1 MRMKIKKKTLIASA
15 GLSVLLSA
23 CVNLAPV
30 QPRPAAPTAKQ
41 WAQPSEGA
49 DAAASLSWQNYYN
62 DPRLR
67 QLLQIALDN
76 NRDLRVAMLNVEQ
89 ARALAGVTAASQL
102 PSLGVG
108 AIAQRQPG
116 SSGSLVN
123 TYQAGLQL
131 SAYEIDLFGKM
142 RNQTDAATARY
153 LASSEGARAAR
164 IALVAA
170 VASAYLVLQAD
181 EEWLALT
188 RKIRLTRQESQR
200 LTQLRFDQGAA
211 SSLDLVSSRT
221 ALESSH
227 AAGAQ
232 AERQRDQDENALQ
245 LLLGQ
250 SLPADLHAATA
261 LSEQRLV
268 ELPSG
273 LPSEILAQRP
283 DVLQSEAQLLAA
295 NANIGAARAAFFP
308 AIMLTS
314 NLGTASS
321 QLSGLFKN
329 SVWTFVGQA
338 LLPVFDHGRNEANL
352 AAARAGREIALA
364 QYEKT
369 VQIAFREV
377 ADALAGRTS
386 FNLQMQALQ
395 AQAQAEAQRLALI
408 ELRFANGA
416 SNSLELL
423 DAQRASLAA
432 EQALLQLRLGRLLN
446 GVQQY
451 KALGGGLI

>member
-1 MRMKIKKKTLIASA
+1 M
-15 GLSVLLSA
+15 
-23 CVNLAPV
+23 
-30 QPRPAAPTAKQ
+30 
-41 WAQPSEGA
+41 
-49 DAAASLSWQNYYN
+49 
-62 DPRLR
+62 
-67 QLLQIALDN
+67 
-76 NRDLRVAMLNVEQ
+76 
-89 ARALAGVTAASQL
+89 
-102 PSLGVG
+102 
-108 AIAQRQPG
+108 
-116 SSGSLVN
+116 
-123 TYQAGLQL
+123 
-131 SAYEIDLFGKM
+131 
-142 RNQTDAATARY
+142 
-153 LASSEGARAAR
+153 
-164 IALVAA
+164 
-170 VASAYLVLQAD
+170 
-181 EEWLALT
+181 
-188 RKIRLTRQESQR
+188 
-200 LTQLRFDQGAA
+200 TQLRFDQGAA

-250 SLPADLHAATA
+250 SMPADLHAATA
-261 LSEQRLV
+261 LSAQRLV

-308 AIMLTS
+308 AILLTS

-338 LLPVFDHGRNEANL
+338 LLPIFDNGRNEANL

>member
-1 MRMKIKKKTLIASA
+1 
-15 GLSVLLSA
+15 
-23 CVNLAPV
+23 
-30 QPRPAAPTAKQ
+30 
-41 WAQPSEGA
+41 
-49 DAAASLSWQNYYN
+49 
-62 DPRLR
+62 
-67 QLLQIALDN
+67 
-76 NRDLRVAMLNVEQ
+76 MLNVEQ
-89 ARALAGVTAASQL
+89 ARALSGVTAANQL
-102 PSLGVG
+102 PSIGLG

-188 RKIRLTRQESQR
+188 RKIRLIRQESQR

-211 SSLDLVSSRT
+211 SSLDLVSSRS
-221 ALESSH
+221 ALEFSH
-227 AAGAQ
+227 AAVAQ
-232 AERQRDQDENALQ
+232 AERQRDQDGNALQ

-250 SLPADLHAATA
+250 SLPANLLAAIA
-261 LSEQRLV
+261 LSEQRLA

-308 AIMLTS
+308 AVLLTS

-338 LLPVFDHGRNEANL
+338 LLPIFDNGRNEANL

-377 ADALAGRTS
+377 ADALAGRAS

-408 ELRFANGA
+408 TLRFANGA

-432 EQALLQLRLGRLLN
+432 ELALLQVRLGRLLN

>member
-1 MRMKIKKKTLIASA
+1 
-15 GLSVLLSA
+15 
-23 CVNLAPV
+23 
-30 QPRPAAPTAKQ
+30 
-41 WAQPSEGA
+41 
-49 DAAASLSWQNYYN
+49 
-62 DPRLR
+62 
-67 QLLQIALDN
+67 
-76 NRDLRVAMLNVEQ
+76 
-89 ARALAGVTAASQL
+89 
-102 PSLGVG
+102 
-108 AIAQRQPG
+108 
-116 SSGSLVN
+116 
-123 TYQAGLQL
+123 
-131 SAYEIDLFGKM
+131 
-142 RNQTDAATARY
+142 
-153 LASSEGARAAR
+153 
-164 IALVAA
+164 LVAA

-227 AAGAQ
+227 AAVAQ
-232 AERQRDQDENALQ
+232 AERQRDQDGNALQ

-250 SLPADLHAATA
+250 SLPANLLAAIA
-261 LSEQRLV
+261 LSEQRLA

-308 AIMLTS
+308 AILLTS

-338 LLPVFDHGRNEANL
+338 LLPVFDNGRNEANL

-377 ADALAGRTS
+377 ADALAGRAS

-408 ELRFANGA
+408 TLRFANGA

-432 EQALLQLRLGRLLN
+432 ELALLQVRLGRLLN

>member
-1 MRMKIKKKTLIASA
+1 M
-15 GLSVLLSA
+15 
-23 CVNLAPV
+23 
-30 QPRPAAPTAKQ
+30 
-41 WAQPSEGA
+41 
-49 DAAASLSWQNYYN
+49 
-62 DPRLR
+62 
-67 QLLQIALDN
+67 
-76 NRDLRVAMLNVEQ
+76 
-89 ARALAGVTAASQL
+89 
-102 PSLGVG
+102 
-108 AIAQRQPG
+108 
-116 SSGSLVN
+116 
-123 TYQAGLQL
+123 
-131 SAYEIDLFGKM
+131 
-142 RNQTDAATARY
+142 
-153 LASSEGARAAR
+153 
-164 IALVAA
+164 
-170 VASAYLVLQAD
+170 
-181 EEWLALT
+181 
-188 RKIRLTRQESQR
+188 
-200 LTQLRFDQGAA
+200 
-211 SSLDLVSSRT
+211 
-221 ALESSH
+221 
-227 AAGAQ
+227 
-232 AERQRDQDENALQ
+232 
-245 LLLGQ
+245 
-250 SLPADLHAATA
+250 
-261 LSEQRLV
+261 
-268 ELPSG
+268 
-273 LPSEILAQRP
+273 
-283 DVLQSEAQLLAA
+283 LAA

-338 LLPVFDHGRNEANL
+338 LLPVFDNGRNEANL